1 MAFYYAKRGG
11 TIMDWFKA
19 YQDGLLRGSLCAT
32 DNTTQLVWMKLLA
45 VENETRLRDGWLH
58 YAPGRP
64 MTREYLA
71 MVCQVTVAELE
82 LALQEFLCD
91 LDREGHPRIEINAEG
106 EIFIKN
112 WEKYQ
117 AKPEKTI
124 AKEQSIEKARATRRT
139 QDNAVMALV
148 RTVNRLNLGLQAHR
162 YEVTPD
168 GKVLD
173 TTTGEVKEVGEVK
186 Q

>member
-1 MAFYYAKRGG
+1 
-11 TIMDWFKA
+11 MDWFKA

-71 MVCQVTVAELE
+71 MVCQVTVVELE

-117 AKPEKTI
+117 AKPEKAI
-124 AKEQSIEKARATRRT
+124 AKEQSIEKASETRRLKEQAIET
-139 QDNAVMALV
+139 LASAV
-148 RTVNRLNLGLQAHR
+148 NQLNQGMKAHR
-162 YEVTPD
+162 YGVTPD

-173 TTTGEVKEVGEVK
+173 TLTGEVKEVSEMQKGGDNNE
-186 Q
+186 